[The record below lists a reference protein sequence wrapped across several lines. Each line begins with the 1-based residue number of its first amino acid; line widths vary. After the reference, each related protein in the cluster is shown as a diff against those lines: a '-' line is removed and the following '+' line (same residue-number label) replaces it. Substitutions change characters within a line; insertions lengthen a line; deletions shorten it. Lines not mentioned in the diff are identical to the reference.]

1 MTMCMWYLISDQSLA
16 SALVSHFGGIVV
28 LYLLQTSLILVCSPA
43 GCRFHGSEMLE
54 GFNLGG
60 FLDENRKTRNGPTSS
75 SSVQLHHRLIL
86 LSIL

>member
-60 FLDENRKTRNGPTSS
+60 FLVENRKTRNGPTSS
-75 SSVQLHHRLIL
+75 SSVSNFI
-86 LSIL
+86 ID